1 MDSEAFHGKKLMK
14 ILVADDQE
22 TVLAFF
28 KAAFQSLNLGVEL
41 CDSGPDC
48 LDRLRQEAFDVLFLD
63 LIMLDMDGVEVL
75 KIVTR
80 EFPDLQ
86 VVISSVQDDE
96 AAIRELMLLGASAY
110 LIKPFTAKQLGDVV
124 RRLENK
130 KSVTR

>member
-1 MDSEAFHGKKLMK
+1 MK

-41 CDSGPDC
+41 CDSGPAC

-63 LIMLDMDGVEVL
+63 LIMLEMDGVEVL